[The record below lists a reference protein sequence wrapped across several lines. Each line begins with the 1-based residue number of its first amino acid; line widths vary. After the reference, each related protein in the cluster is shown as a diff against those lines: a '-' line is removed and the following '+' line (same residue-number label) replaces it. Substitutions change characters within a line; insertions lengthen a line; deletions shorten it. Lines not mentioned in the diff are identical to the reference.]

1 MDLPASIVLGTWP
14 LGGRAYGPIPL
25 LQARQILV
33 GAGVMQVPWLDTADI
48 YGDGAVEALIGE
60 VFRGAPVPRI
70 VTKLGYK
77 EERSET

>member
-1 MDLPASIVLGTWP
+1 
-14 LGGRAYGPIPL
+14 
-25 LQARQILV
+25 
-33 GAGVMQVPWLDTADI
+33 MQVPWLDTADI